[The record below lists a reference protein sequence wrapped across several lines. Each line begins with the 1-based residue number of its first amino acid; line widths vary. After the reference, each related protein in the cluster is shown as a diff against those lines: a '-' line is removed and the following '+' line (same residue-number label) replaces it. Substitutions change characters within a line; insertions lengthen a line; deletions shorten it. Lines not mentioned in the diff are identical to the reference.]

1 MDIEQSPDLELGDEV
16 VADDQVDASGD
27 ETEADADTEQS
38 EGVDDTPAD
47 DESEDKP
54 ASKSRHQR
62 RREHMADIQ
71 RRLEAA
77 TAFKERIT
85 AAKTEEPKESEFD
98 DHFEYVAAKAVW
110 KSTQAADT
118 GRAREADDALQHLSQ
133 ERQAEVVGMFTEA
146 CDDARS
152 RYSDFDAVAL
162 NPRLPV
168 SPAMQEAILQSDMA
182 ADVLYHLGK
191 TPALARQ
198 LAGLSPIEVAMSI
211 GRLEGTLAKPRPI
224 TQSKA
229 PAPIS
234 PVKARGSVSKDPE
247 KMTPDEYRAWRTG
260 GGKF

>member
-1 MDIEQSPDLELGDEV
+1 MDNEQNPDLELGDEV
-16 VADDQVDASGD
+16 VTEDQVEASTD
-27 ETEADADTEQS
+27 EVEADADTAQA
-38 EGVDDTPAD
+38 EGAEDAPAD
-47 DESEDKP
+47 DQSEDEP
-54 ASKSRHQR
+54 AKKSRHQR

-77 TAFKERIT
+77 TAFKERIV
-85 AAKTEEPKESEFD
+85 AAKTEEPKETDFD

-110 KSTQAADT
+110 RSTQAADK
-118 GRAREADDALQHLSQ
+118 GRAQEADDALQHLSQ

-152 RYSDFDAVAL
+152 RYTDFDAVAL

-168 SPAMQEAILQSDMA
+168 SPAMQEAILQSDMS

-198 LAGLSPIEVAMSI
+198 LAGLSPVEVAMSI
-211 GRLEGTLAKPRPI
+211 GRLEGQLSRPRPI

-247 KMTPDEYRAWRTG
+247 AMTPDEYRKWRQS